1 MRHNI
6 PCHTSIP
13 ITDDPRSPDYI
24 EPPETH
30 ETLEFEVTI
39 TFEDVLNEVII
50 EFPDEVD
57 IEYFKQEGFEIDEVY
72 LALSRKLI
80 ADYGSEA
87 IMKFEYDQFGPRF
100 RFDESGECIRRE
112 IPTPMAV
119 AESLLDSYAF
129 EKIIEA
135 MGTLASYR
143 MDEEII
149 IVFEAELEI
158 DHDEY

>member
-13 ITDDPRSPDYI
+13 ITDDHRSPDYI
-24 EPPETH
+24 EPQPTH

-39 TFEDVLNEVII
+39 TFEDVLAEI
-50 EFPDEVD
+50 EDPDLEE
-57 IEYFKQEGFEIDEVY
+57 IKEEGFEIDDIY

-100 RFDESGECIRRE
+100 RFINGECIERE
-112 IPTPMAV
+112 IPTPMEV

-143 MDEEII
+143 MEEEIT
-149 IVFEAELEI
+149 IVFETETEI